1 MATLLCTLVVA
12 PLLAAGFGFL
22 LTLCST
28 RITKRL
34 AALQTSKR
42 PRKPKAV
49 SVVVALA
56 FIITPWLAEAYGQAV
71 DHEYGVG
78 WHEKAAE
85 TGAAEAQYRL
95 GRFYETGFETA
106 PDPAAARLWYG
117 RAAEQGHPQAQ
128 LRLALLLQEG
138 LGGPADLSG
147 AARWYDAAAV
157 QGLPE
162 AQYNLAV
169 LLERGRGIE
178 ADPGAAVR
186 LYESAA
192 QAGIAAAAGQLAVML
207 INGRGV
213 AEDKVAALAWLIVA
227 ADKSVP
233 GAAALRDTLS
243 AELGAAARR
252 EAEARAAALGTR

>member
-1 MATLLCTLVVA
+1 METLLDVLVVA
-12 PLLAAGFGFL
+12 LLLVAGCHFLMKLRRAWSTERSAAPRWISAVG
-22 LTLCST
+22 
-28 RITKRL
+28 
-34 AALQTSKR
+34 AA
-42 PRKPKAV
+42 
-49 SVVVALA
+49 VVASALVCP
-56 FIITPWLAEAYGQAV
+56 PWLAEAYGQPV
-71 DHEYGVG
+71 DYEYGVG

-85 TGAAEAQYRL
+85 AGSAEAQYRL
-95 GRFYETGFETA
+95 GLFYETGLETA
-106 PDPAAARLWYG
+106 PDLAAARLWYS
-117 RAAEQGHPQAQ
+117 RAAEQGHPTAQ

-138 LGGPADLSG
+138 RGGPVDLPG

-169 LLERGRGIE
+169 LLERGEGIA
-178 ADPGAAVR
+178 ADPAAAAW

-192 QAGIAAAAGQLAVML
+192 QAGIGAAAGQLAVML
-207 INGRGV
+207 IDGRGV

-227 ADKSVP
+227 ADKNLP

-252 EAEARAAALGTR
+252 EAENRAAALAPR